1 MIFLLKSNETLGIF
15 QANYQRNMNL
25 HENIVKE

>member
-1 MIFLLKSNETLGIF
+1 MISLLKSNETLGIF
-15 QANYQRNMNL
+15 QGHYQRNMNL